1 MRIVVLA
8 GGLSPERDVSLSSGC
23 LIANAL
29 LENGHEV
36 LLLDLYKGLDYH
48 GGLDELYANS
58 RTKGINTVFLSMNLT
73 WRS

>member
-36 LLLDLYKGLDYH
+36 LLLDLYKGMTLN
-48 GGLDELYANS
+48 GNLDELYANS
-58 RTKGINTVFLSMNLT
+58 KENRYQYRVPQHLPDL
-73 WRS
+73 